1 MMPQIDGFSPDG
13 GSPRDTKPECRFFHN
28 LGELVNLADEYRR
41 DADSSRRKGG
51 EGGCTYW
58 FRGEEAF
65 FPDLQPGLFR
75 SGGEHESEFYQSALS
90 SAPERF
96 RGLESVFDRLTL
108 MRHYGYPV
116 RLLDI
121 SQNILTVWFMALDAW
136 RTVRN
141 DIACVHPGSPCFP
154 GGFFPCPRISV
165 IRVPDNRVK
174 AAESDLVTNL
184 GMLAKVGDEFSFGK
198 LWHEV
203 RQERRDFD
211 EGAFWDSVDEMFGN
225 WCVKPRMS
233 NTRVDMQQGAFVLFG
248 LHRDALR
255 GEPIEATRDAQY
267 PLRKSW
273 GRPYNRILPTERAEP
288 DEISLAGYLVPDGAA
303 VAAVEG
309 GNRDTARSQ
318 MERYVRAALRELE
331 TCGVMERV
339 VYRDDLERHARYWED
354 HYRRG

>member
-1 MMPQIDGFSPDG
+1 MMPQIDGFNLDG
-13 GSPRDTKPECRFFHN
+13 GNPQETKTECRFFRN

-41 DADSSRRKGG
+41 KDG

-58 FRGEEAF
+58 FRGEESF

-75 SGGEHESEFYQSALS
+75 SGVEHESELYQSALS

-121 SQNILTVWFMALDAW
+121 SQNILTSWFMALDAW

-184 GMLAKVGDEFSFGK
+184 GMLAKVGDAFSFGK

-211 EGAFWDSVDEMFGN
+211 EGAFWDSVNEMFEN

-255 GEPIEATRDAQY
+255 GEPVEATRDAQY
-267 PLRKSW
+267 PLRKSR
-273 GRPYNRILPTERAEP
+273 GRPYNRILPRERAEP
-288 DEISLAGYLVPDGAA
+288 DEISLAGHLVPDGAA
-303 VAAVEG
+303 VAAAKV
-309 GNRDTARSQ
+309 GNRDSAHSQ

-339 VYRDDLERHARYWED
+339 VYRDDLERHARYWAD